1 MDKKKKSYIFFAS
14 IVVLGV
20 VIDLLT
26 KILFEKYF
34 VGGGKEIVVI
44 PNFFSFTYV
53 KNTGAAFGIFGE
65 STLALSIASLF
76 FIGVFVTY
84 DIFYHSNNLWY
95 VFGISMLISGAIGN
109 FVDRIFL
116 GYVRDFI
123 NIEIFPFVFNFADA
137 LITFGV
143 ICFGVFLVFF
153 GYKDGKKEK
162 KDKSEKKT
170 IDDKNQGVNV
180 EADSLVENVTQNSN
194 DASENND
201 EKTLAGDLKKS
212 ADNDNKD
219 KPNKKRK
226 TSAKALDGRE
236 DASKDGEVDRKD
248 KEVDPKDKEFATK
261 DRGATSKDKEVV
273 QKDKKVVA
281 QDKEFT
287 TKDKG
292 LATKDRNFTTKNSSG
307 ATKDKEH
314 IANKVDPATKKDK
327 PIGKKKTAKKIV
339 QQGENDGVQN

>member
-170 IDDKNQGVNV
+170 IDDKNQGVNA
-180 EADSLVENVTQNSN
+180 ETDSLVENVTQNSN

-201 EKTLAGDLKKS
+201 EKTLAGDLKKN
-212 ADNDNKD
+212 ADDANKD

-226 TSAKALDGRE
+226 TSAKALDG
-236 DASKDGEVDRKD
+236 GE
-248 KEVDPKDKEFATK
+248 
-261 DRGATSKDKEVV
+261 ATSKGGEGTTKNKKVVAQDKKAIAKDKEVV

-281 QDKEFT
+281 
-287 TKDKG
+287 
-292 LATKDRNFTTKNSSG
+292 
-307 ATKDKEH
+307 KDKE
-314 IANKVDPATKKDK
+314 PATKKDK
-327 PIGKKKTAKKIV
+327 PIGKKKTATKIV
-339 QQGENDGVQN
+339 QQGENDGIQN

>member
-20 VIDLLT
+20 IIDLLT

-65 STLALSIASLF
+65 STLALSIASVF
-76 FIGVFVTY
+76 FVGVFITY
-84 DIFYHSNNLWY
+84 DIFYHSDNLWY

-109 FVDRIFL
+109 FIDRVFL

-162 KDKSEKKT
+162 KGKSENKT
-170 IDDKNQGVNV
+170 IEDKNQGTECVNA
-180 EADSLVENVTQNSN
+180 EADAMGDATKNSN
-194 DASENND
+194 DDSENND
-201 EKTLAGDLKKS
+201 KNAQTSDLKKNPDK
-212 ADNDNKD
+212 ANKD
-219 KPNKKRK
+219 KPNKKGK
-226 TSAKALDGRE
+226 TSAKALDGGGVT
-236 DASKDGEVDRKD
+236 SKVGE
-248 KEVDPKDKEFATK
+248 PATK
-261 DRGATSKDKEVV
+261 N
-273 QKDKKVVA
+273 
-281 QDKEFT
+281 
-287 TKDKG
+287 KG
-292 LATKDRNFTTKNSSG
+292 V
-307 ATKDKEH
+307 ATKDKESATKDSEH
-314 IANKVDPATKKDK
+314 IANKVEPTAKKDK
-327 PIGKKKTAKKIV
+327 SIVKKETATKTV
-339 QQGENDGVQN
+339 QQGEDDGIQN

>member
-123 NIEIFPFVFNFADA
+123 NIEIFPFVFNVADA

-153 GYKDGKKEK
+153 GYKDGKKDK

-170 IDDKNQGVNV
+170 VDDKNQGANV
-180 EADSLVENVTQNSN
+180 EADGLMETATHNLN
-194 DASENND
+194 DASEND
-201 EKTLAGDLKKS
+201 DKKTSTSNLKKS
-212 ADNDNKD
+212 ADKTNKD
-219 KPNKKRK
+219 RPNKKGK
-226 TSAKALDGRE
+226 TSARALDG
-236 DASKDGEVDRKD
+236 GE
-248 KEVDPKDKEFATK
+248 
-261 DRGATSKDKEVV
+261 ATSKVGEVATKNKEVAT
-273 QKDKKVVA
+273 KNKEVA
-281 QDKEFT
+281 

-292 LATKDRNFTTKNSSG
+292 SATKVSK
-307 ATKDKEH
+307 H
-314 IANKVDPATKKDK
+314 IANKVESTAKKDK
-327 PIGKKKTAKKIV
+327 PIVKKEPDIKIV
-339 QQGENDGVQN
+339 QQGESDGLQN

>member
-14 IVVLGV
+14 VVVLGV
-20 VIDLLT
+20 IIDLLT

-44 PNFFSFTYV
+44 PKFFSFTYV

-65 STLALSIASLF
+65 STLALSIASVF
-76 FIGVFVTY
+76 FVGVFITY
-84 DIFYHSNNLWY
+84 DIFYHSDNLWY

-109 FVDRIFL
+109 FIDRAFL

-162 KDKSEKKT
+162 KGKLENKT
-170 IDDKNQGVNV
+170 VEDKNQGTECVNA
-180 EADSLVENVTQNSN
+180 EADAMEDATKNSN

-201 EKTLAGDLKKS
+201 KEAQTSDLKKNLDK
-212 ADNDNKD
+212 ANKD
-219 KPNKKRK
+219 KPNKKGK
-226 TSAKALDGRE
+226 TSAKALE
-236 DASKDGEVDRKD
+236 NGE
-248 KEVDPKDKEFATK
+248 A
-261 DRGATSKDKEVV
+261 
-273 QKDKKVVA
+273 
-281 QDKEFT
+281 
-287 TKDKG
+287 
-292 LATKDRNFTTKNSSG
+292 TTKNDEVIS
-307 ATKDKEH
+307 KEE
-314 IANKVDPATKKDK
+314 K
-327 PIGKKKTAKKIV
+327 PTAKKESATKIV
-339 QQGENDGVQN
+339 QQGEDDGIQN

>member
-65 STLALSIASLF
+65 STWALSIASVF
-76 FIGVFVTY
+76 FVGVFVTY

-109 FVDRIFL
+109 LVDRVFL

-153 GYKDGKKEK
+153 GYKNGKGEK
-162 KDKSEKKT
+162 KKALNGDATS
-170 IDDKNQGVNV
+170 DKNKLEGI
-180 EADSLVENVTQNSN
+180 D
-194 DASENND
+194 
-201 EKTLAGDLKKS
+201 
-212 ADNDNKD
+212 
-219 KPNKKRK
+219 
-226 TSAKALDGRE
+226 TSE
-236 DASKDGEVDRKD
+236 DATQVPLAPNETLKDEEKIDTDKVTEESGDGGESKHKNEDSKTEKERIEKGKGEDDG
-248 KEVDPKDKEFATK
+248 
-261 DRGATSKDKEVV
+261 
-273 QKDKKVVA
+273 
-281 QDKEFT
+281 
-287 TKDKG
+287 
-292 LATKDRNFTTKNSSG
+292 
-307 ATKDKEH
+307 
-314 IANKVDPATKKDK
+314 I
-327 PIGKKKTAKKIV
+327 
-339 QQGENDGVQN
+339 QN